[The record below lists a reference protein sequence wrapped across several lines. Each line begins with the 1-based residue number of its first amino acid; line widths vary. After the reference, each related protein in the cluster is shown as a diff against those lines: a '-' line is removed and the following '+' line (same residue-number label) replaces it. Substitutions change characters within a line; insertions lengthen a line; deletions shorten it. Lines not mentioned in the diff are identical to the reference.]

1 MAAQASLSTV
11 SNCGPVKMTI
21 LEVVL
26 EQVTVL
32 FAAAVQFG
40 FVLNSPMRRLWGIS
54 RGMARAH
61 ERSVMRK
68 AAVCMA
74 VIVFM
79 ADAMEKYY

>member
-1 MAAQASLSTV
+1 MSTV
-11 SNCGPVKMTI
+11 SNCGPAKTII

-40 FVLNSPMRRLWGIS
+40 FGVGSPVRSLWGML

-61 ERSVMRK
+61 ERSMTMRV
-68 AAVCMA
+68 AVARMA
-74 VIVFM
+74 VVVFIV
-79 ADAMEKYY
+79 DAMEKYC